1 MAQPITA
8 VPFYLEMQQNDQTT
22 NPPNDKTTNPPN
34 DKTTNPLFRNS
45 IIGQSREKVFAV
57 TKLQQE
63 VT

>member
-8 VPFYLEMQQNDQTT
+8 VPFYLEMRPNDQS
-22 NPPNDKTTNPPN
+22 PKQPNDKSP
-34 DKTTNPLFRNS
+34 FRNN
-45 IIGQSREKVFAV
+45 IVGQSREKVFAV

>member
-8 VPFYLEMQQNDQTT
+8 VPFYLEMQQND
-22 NPPNDKTTNPPN
+22 KTTNPPSN
-34 DKTTNPLFRNS
+34 QTSNPYFGIVLLDRA
-45 IIGQSREKVFAV
+45 GEKVFAV